1 MTPAEISSMLT
12 SGAALLAA
20 GGWLAQMGLKAAERR
35 KTEAEARA
43 LEIGADGEKTV
54 RIFGMA
60 EQMLGHL
67 QTENAQMR
75 AERTAFE
82 KEFREREA
90 TCQRELAEVKA
101 RLTKLEGAGR
111 E

>member
-20 GGWLAQMGLKAAERR
+20 GGWIANMGIKAAERR

-43 LEIGADGEKTV
+43 LEIDAGGEKTV

-60 EQMLGHL
+60 ESMIAHL
-67 QTENAQMR
+67 Q
-75 AERTAFE
+75 AELARRQGFE
-82 KEFREREA
+82 DEFREREA
-90 TCQRELAEVKA
+90 TCQRELADVKA
-101 RLTKLEGAGR
+101 RLSRLEGGGG